1 MDAISWDFF
10 EERIATMVLL
20 EAVPLPQAIGV
31 LCRAYPDIS
40 ADVLLLATISFA
52 THLDTTSGHIE
63 NKALVQ
69 SHRRYRI
76 IAALAADVALLAP
89 GERTCRA
96 LGTFWATSHNDIFGT
111 RG

>member
-1 MDAISWDFF
+1 MMDSVTWDIF
-10 EERIATMVLL
+10 EERIATLVLL
-20 EAVPLPQAIGV
+20 ESFPLPRAIGT
-31 LCRAYPDIS
+31 LCSEHPDIS
-40 ADVLLLATISFA
+40 ADILLLAAISFA

-89 GERTCRA
+89 GDRTCKA
-96 LGTFWATSHNDIFGT
+96 LCSFWITSQSDVF
-111 RG
+111 R